1 MCRNEAIT
9 EDELKLITKTY
20 QQVLHIKTKDT
31 SNRSTRTSADNSMLI
46 RGTSGQI

>member
-20 QQVLHIKTKDT
+20 QQVLHITKLKTH
-31 SNRSTRTSADNSMLI
+31 LI
-46 RGTSGQI
+46 DLPAHLPIIVC